1 MTFLEQL
8 VTNSGETVVINKDI
22 NDNFVVCMDKCAVYN
37 NPGALGVCGRGKTVE
52 QAAKDYIQQISGKTL
67 VFNYDTESER
77 FAKLIFIFDEV
88 DRHE

>member
-8 VTNSGETVVINKDI
+8 VTNSGEPVVITKDSS
-22 NDNFVVCMDKCAVYN
+22 DNFVVWMDKCSIYN

-77 FAKLIFIFDEV
+77 WAKFIFIFDEA
-88 DRHE
+88 D

>member
-8 VTNSGETVVINKDI
+8 VSNSGEPVVISKDI
-22 NDNFVVCMDKCAVYN
+22 DDNFVVLMDKCAVYN

-67 VFNYDTESER
+67 VFNYDTEDER
-77 FAKLIFIFDEV
+77 FAKFIFIFDEV
-88 DRHE
+88 E